1 MYALDA
7 EHLTVW
13 VEAFDPD
20 AGYRAGVL
28 CRRHA
33 DAMVVPIGWMLDDR
47 RQPAPKL
54 FNTREAPGAPA
65 PSRTK
70 ERRNRSVVSDPTG
83 QLELIMVDEN
93 DTPDAAEVDE
103 AAAAA
108 ADQPVDEPADGPAV
122 PWSPRFDQT
131 DDLDGLLVT
140 KSPLLSRAFGNLDQ
154 RRHR

>member
-54 FNTREAPGAPA
+54 FNTRDTPSSSAPQ
-65 PSRTK
+65 RTK
-70 ERRNRSVVSDPTG
+70 ERRSRSVVSDPTG
-83 QLELIMVDEN
+83 QLELIIVDDGEGSAP
-93 DTPDAAEVDE
+93 TGDATAAPAVDP
-103 AAAAA
+103 
-108 ADQPVDEPADGPAV
+108 PVEEPADGPAV
-122 PWSPRFDQT
+122 PWRPRFDQT
-131 DDLDGLLVT
+131 DDLDGLLAT
-140 KSPLLSRAFGNLDQ
+140 KSPLLARAFGNLEQ
-154 RRHR
+154 HRRR

>member
-54 FNTREAPGAPA
+54 FNPREAPSAPVPA
-65 PSRTK
+65 RAK
-70 ERRNRSVVSDPTG
+70 ERRDR
-83 QLELIMVDEN
+83 
-93 DTPDAAEVDE
+93 
-103 AAAAA
+103 
-108 ADQPVDEPADGPAV
+108 
-122 PWSPRFDQT
+122 
-131 DDLDGLLVT
+131 
-140 KSPLLSRAFGNLDQ
+140 KSTRLNSS
-154 RRHR
+154 HT